1 MIMET
6 PCIVLDMDRV
16 ERNLRRM
23 QEICQA
29 NHCKLRPHTKTH
41 KIPELAQLQLDYG
54 AAGIT
59 VAKLS
64 EAETMAQGGIRDIFM
79 AYPLIG
85 AHRIQRAIALAKS
98 IRLICAADCY
108 ESAQLISQACVEAG
122 IQMELRLEVDTG
134 MGPDGN
140 SVCGCGG
147 GSGADRGPSRR
158 KAAGDLHLPGAHL

>member
-108 ESAQLISQACVEAG
+108 
-122 IQMELRLEVDTG
+122 
-134 MGPDGN
+134 
-140 SVCGCGG
+140 
-147 GSGADRGPSRR
+147 
-158 KAAGDLHLPGAHL
+158 